1 VIPKYTKIIR
11 NAKNKIRRPGSKKEM
26 KVVVFTSLLYTNKN
40 NMHEFFQKSVKIKS
54 MKLSTDNYK
63 GVRDFYPQ
71 DYKTLEYI
79 FNTWKSVLHK
89 YGYEQYDASPL
100 EYSEIYKQKSG
111 EEIVN
116 EQTYT
121 FIDKGGREISLRP
134 EMTPTVARMVAR
146 KHRELSYPLRWFSIP
161 NVFRYER
168 PQKGRLREHW
178 QLNVDMFGLDS
189 MYAEVEMIKIAYD
202 ILITF
207 GLTESQFVIKINNR
221 RMLNDFFKKTTLSDE
236 QKHKVLKLIDRKNK
250 VDNFDELLR
259 EIAGKNF
266 KFNPE
271 MDAETRS
278 VVDMLNKHGI
288 TNTEFDP
295 YMVRGFDYYNG
306 IIFEIFDTSPS
317 NNRSVFGG
325 GRYNN
330 LTQIFSDDLVPA
342 VGFGMGDVTLKD
354 VLETYDLIPT
364 FTDTTDLYIAPL
376 NESFIEPALVLADDL
391 RKSGIKV
398 LVDYSTKKMG
408 DQIKRALSRSCTYF
422 TAIGDNEINS
432 KKLILKNL
440 STKKEKKLS
449 FKDIA
454 KFVKKNS

>member
-1 VIPKYTKIIR
+1 
-11 NAKNKIRRPGSKKEM
+11 
-26 KVVVFTSLLYTNKN
+26 
-40 NMHEFFQKSVKIKS
+40 

-63 GVRDFYPQ
+63 GVRDFYPE
-71 DYKTLEYI
+71 DYKVLEYI
-79 FNTWKSVLHK
+79 FTTWKSVLSR

-100 EYSEIYKQKSG
+100 EYAEIYKQKSG

-189 MYAEVEMIKIAYD
+189 IYGDVELIKIAYD
-202 ILITF
+202 ILKTF
-207 GLTESQFVIKINNR
+207 GLNDSQFVIKINNR
-221 RMLNDFFKKTTLSDE
+221 KMLNAFFENTDLSDE
-236 QKHKVLKLIDRKNK
+236 QKHATLKLLDRKNK
-250 VDNFDELLR
+250 VQNFDEQLK

-271 MDAETRS
+271 MDEETRL
-278 VVDMLNKHGI
+278 VVSLLQKQGI
-288 TNTEFDP
+288 SNIEFDP

-306 IIFEIFDTSPS
+306 IIFEIFDTSPA
-317 NNRSVFGG
+317 NNRSIFGG

-330 LTQIFSDDLVPA
+330 LTQIFSSDSVPA
-342 VGFGMGDVTLKD
+342 CGFGMGDVTLRD
-354 VLETYDLIPT
+354 VLETYDLLPNFI
-364 FTDTTDLYIAPL
+364 DSIDVYLAPL
-376 NESFIEPALVLADDL
+376 EETYIEQALTLADEL
-391 RKSGIKV
+391 RKTGTKV
-398 LVDYSTKKMG
+398 LVDYSSRKVG
-408 DQIKRALSRSCTYF
+408 DQIKKALSKKSKFF
-422 TAIGDNEINS
+422 TALGENELKS

-440 STKKEKKLS
+440 STKKERKLS
-449 FKDIA
+449 FKDIS

>member
-1 VIPKYTKIIR
+1 
-11 NAKNKIRRPGSKKEM
+11 
-26 KVVVFTSLLYTNKN
+26 
-40 NMHEFFQKSVKIKS
+40 

-63 GVRDFYPQ
+63 GVRDFYPE
-71 DYKTLEYI
+71 DYKVLEYI
-79 FNTWKSVLHK
+79 FTTWKSVLSR

-100 EYSEIYKQKSG
+100 EYAEIYKQKSG

-121 FIDKGGREISLRP
+121 FVDKGGREISLRP

-189 MYAEVEMIKIAYD
+189 IYGDVELIKIAYD
-202 ILITF
+202 ILKTF
-207 GLTESQFVIKINNR
+207 GLNDSQFVIKINNR
-221 RMLNDFFKKTTLSDE
+221 KMLNAFFENTDLSDE
-236 QKHKVLKLIDRKNK
+236 QKNAVIKLLDRKNK
-250 VDNFDELLR
+250 VSNFDEQLR

-266 KFNPE
+266 KFNPD
-271 MDAETRS
+271 MDEETTA
-278 VVDMLNKHGI
+278 VVELLKKQGI
-288 TNTEFDP
+288 SNIEFDP

-306 IIFEIFDTSPS
+306 IIFEIFDTSPA
-317 NNRSVFGG
+317 NNRSIFGG

-330 LTQIFSDDLVPA
+330 LTQIFSSDSVPA
-342 VGFGMGDVTLKD
+342 CGFGMGDVTLRD
-354 VLETYDLIPT
+354 VLETYDLLPNFI
-364 FTDTTDLYIAPL
+364 DSVDVYLAPL
-376 NESFIEPALVLADDL
+376 EETYIEQALTLADEL
-391 RKSGIKV
+391 RKTGTKV
-398 LVDYSTKKMG
+398 LVDYSSRKVG
-408 DQIKRALSRSCTYF
+408 DQIKKALSKKSKFF
-422 TAIGDNEINS
+422 TALGENELKS

-449 FKDIA
+449 FKDIS